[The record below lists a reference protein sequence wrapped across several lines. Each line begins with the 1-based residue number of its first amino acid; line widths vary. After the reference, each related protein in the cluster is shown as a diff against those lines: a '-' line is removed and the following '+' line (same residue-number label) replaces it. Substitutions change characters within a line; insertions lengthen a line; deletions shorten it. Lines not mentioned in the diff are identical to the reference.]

1 MAGIVKGVVA
11 GAAGFEA
18 EIPNTSGPIIG
29 YLINNQHTHD
39 YDQVFFNS
47 GTGGDII
54 RKKSTVTNYLSV
66 ADEKLCVYRKSS
78 GGNIIVKN
86 NTNIT
91 ESLIYR
97 FEKI

>member
-54 RKKSTVTNYLSV
+54 RRKSTVTNYLSL
-66 ADEKLCVYRKSS
+66 ADDKLCVYRKSV
-78 GGNIIVKN
+78 GGNLFVIN
-86 NTNIT
+86 NTSIK
-91 ESLIYR
+91 ESLLYR
-97 FEKI
+97 FEKL

>member
-11 GAAGFEA
+11 GAAGFEI
-18 EIPNTSGPIIG
+18 EIPNTSGTQIG
-29 YLINNQHTHD
+29 YFINNQHVID

-54 RKKSTVTNYLSV
+54 RWNSTVTNYLSL
-66 ADEKLCVYRKSS
+66 ADNKLCVYRKSV
-78 GGNIIVKN
+78 GGNLFVIN
-86 NTNIT
+86 NTGIT